1 MKAHTFFFLVVAM
14 ALVCL
19 MACAPA
25 AEEPTAEPAEPGM
38 PNPASVYC
46 EEQGGRLEMRADENG
61 TVGICIFEDGSEC
74 EEWAYY
80 RGECSPGGEPDE
92 ESGQPDVGLA
102 NPASVYCE
110 EQGGRLEMR
119 TDESGTSGI
128 CIFEDGSEC
137 EEWAYWRGECGPA
150 SSDQGV
156 NVALELGLPQG
167 VKLEVLELDP
177 AAESS
182 QPYRLRLT
190 IEDEFQLGDIMR
202 SLNTATART
211 PKTLCVPTYQLRFY
225 LADGSVQE
233 MGYLCDGAQPTLG
246 GEQDFWQNQE
256 AAAPLRFVALL
267 NSHLGL
273 SQEPLPGQSLN
284 VVDQAGLADTQRIEV
299 LVQTHQESGGI
310 SEATIQPLAD
320 VNDPAL
326 IAVIVSSLNGDLE
339 LGPRARCLAN
349 VTLVFHRADGSTYPM
364 GYGCELED
372 AIFLRGEEGYWQG
385 QDLMAPPGFRELI
398 QDAIAMSPLTP
409 APEGATRAVAWYG
422 YVVGGDQVDRL
433 VLYPEGA
440 GELALVGDDDEHQAQ
455 IAELRDKPEPGRN
468 ANFWGYVQCEA
479 GDCTLVADRIR
490 TDSPGLMYPPESV
503 EGWQGT
509 LITMRTEPGSGP
521 DDAFVLAGDWPL
533 HYGVWSEDPE
543 LAAQLESLR
552 DTGQSFRIWGQLT
565 AGVPDAN
572 ATQIVVMRIE
582 LD

>member
-1 MKAHTFFFLVVAM
+1 MNRQRYILLVM
-14 ALVCL
+14 ALALLWL
-19 MACAPA
+19 MACTPT
-25 AEEPTAEPAEPGM
+25 AEEPTAEPDEPIGM

-46 EEQGGRLEMRADENG
+46 EEQGGRVEMRTDENG
-61 TVGICIFEDGSEC
+61 TLGVCIFEDGSEC

-102 NPASVYCE
+102 NPASVYCQ
-110 EQGGRLEMR
+110 EQGGRLELS
-119 TDESGTSGI
+119 TGA
-128 CIFEDGSEC
+128 CVFEDGSEC

-150 SSDQGV
+150 SGDQRV
-156 NVALELGLPQG
+156 NLALELGLVQA
-167 VKLEVLELDP
+167 VKLELLELDP

-190 IEDEFQLGDIMR
+190 IQDEFQLGDVMR
-202 SLNTATART
+202 SLNSATPRT
-211 PKTLCVPTYQLRFY
+211 PKTLCVPTFQLRFY
-225 LADGSVQE
+225 LADGTVQE
-233 MGYLCDGAQPTLG
+233 MGYLCNQDQPTLG
-246 GEQDFWQNQE
+246 GEQEFWQNQE
-256 AAAPLRFVALL
+256 AAAPVLFVALL

-273 SQEPLPGQSLN
+273 SQEPVPGQALN
-284 VVDQAGLADTQRIEV
+284 IVAQAALAGTQHIEV

-310 SEATIQPLAD
+310 SEAAIQPLAD
-320 VNDPAL
+320 INDPAL
-326 IAVIVSSLNGDLE
+326 VDVIVSSLDGE
-339 LGPRARCLAN
+339 MALGPRAGCLAN
-349 VTLVFHRADGSTYPM
+349 VILIFHRADGSTYQM

-372 AIFLRGEEGYWQG
+372 ATFLRGEEEYWQG

-398 QDAIAMSPLTP
+398 QDAIVMSPLTP
-409 APEGATRAVAWYG
+409 APEGTIRAVAWYG
-422 YVVGGDQVDRL
+422 YVIGGDQGDRL

-468 ANFWGYVQCEA
+468 ANFWGFVHCDA

-490 TDSPGLMYPPESV
+490 VDAPGVMYPPESV

-509 LITMRTEPGSGP
+509 LITLSAEPGSGP

-533 HYGVWSEDPE
+533 HYGVWSEDAE

-552 DTGQSFRIWGQLT
+552 DTRQSFRIWGRLT

-572 ATQIVVMRIE
+572 ATQIVVTRIE
-582 LD
+582 LLD